1 MHSLALTHPHTHVG
15 VSLALIFSTCIYFP
29 FVINCSHVVQ
39 NFSCRPFDNFVVC
52 GKSSNSFFVLLISIY
67 RFEFAHNITRPAL
80 AHNEQSCRRAAGCF
94 SSYVLNGR
102 ACHPREPV
110 PFISFP
116 PLHPSCAF
124 CTIYETCALLVPA
137 PRRALHAGLQLIE
150 EQIRS
155 RVDHCPRF
163 RESHR
168 SLPLRP
174 FAA

>member
-15 VSLALIFSTCIYFP
+15 VSLALIFCTCIYFP

-52 GKSSNSFFVLLISIY
+52 GKSSFFVLLIASSSHTTS
-67 RFEFAHNITRPAL
+67 APPMSTRAQRTIVPSRCRMFFILCTQWPCMSPAGARPNHL
-80 AHNEQSCRRAAGCF
+80 VSP
-94 SSYVLNGR
+94 S
-102 ACHPREPV
+102 
-110 PFISFP
+110 
-116 PLHPSCAF
+116 PLVSPPSCAF
-124 CTIYETCALLVPA
+124 CTIYETCALLVA
-137 PRRALHAGLQLIE
+137 RYMQVCSGNE